1 MAKDK
6 NLGPDDA
13 PEDEPQATGS
23 SGSAAA
29 PLANQ
34 GIGNVEDAKA
44 RAEDA
49 AAMRELRMNAV
60 DPVTNQKA
68 ADFFPTD
75 AGLDQR
81 SVDLILDNRR
91 ASGVS
96 GRVSAL
102 QGAARA
108 REGGEA
114 GLARAEEARAQVEH
128 DNPIPNEALVNMALD
143 PATYRARV
151 YARNHA
157 LAQVLGTSTTI
168 PGGRFTVNGQLVN
181 AHGDVID
188 DEGNV
193 LQKRS

>member
-1 MAKDK
+1 MAKDR
-6 NLGPDDA
+6 NLGPDA
-13 PEDEPQATGS
+13 PDDELQATGS

-29 PLANQ
+29 NANSS
-34 GIGNVEDAKA
+34 IGNVEDAKD
-44 RAEDA
+44 RAESAQA
-49 AAMRELRMNAV
+49 ARDLRMAAV
-60 DPVTNQKA
+60 DPVTNQRA
-68 ADFFPTD
+68 ADFFPD
-75 AGLDQR
+75 NAGLEQR
-81 SVDLILDNRR
+81 EVDLILDNRR

-108 REGGEA
+108 KEAGAA

-128 DNPIPNEALVNMALD
+128 DNPIPDEALVNMALD